1 MAKKKFFV
9 NKNFCQ
15 RKNFYSENFLSPKI
29 FDSENV
35 LSAKFFADF
44 GQEKKYVNE
53 NFWLTIFLSS
63 KILSQKNYGWRKNFG
78 Q

>member
-1 MAKKKFFV
+1 MTSKFLF
-9 NKNFCQ
+9 
-15 RKNFYSENFLSPKI
+15 
-29 FDSENV
+29 SENV

-44 GQEKKYVNE
+44 GQEKMYVNE